1 MPKAVSQ
8 RQRSLFSQA
17 QPVSLLSAPAVSL
30 LSGAAGHFSPQRYK
44 KIIERV
50 FENAYFLQK
59 HQKIANLFAYLKKKL

>member
-8 RQRSLFSQA
+8 RQRSLFC
-17 QPVSLLSAPAVSL
+17 QPKAVSL
-30 LSGAAGHFSPQRYK
+30 LSGAADHFSPQSYK